1 MQSLQSLKS
10 SSNIDQDNA
19 ECKEIHISIFFTAAI
34 FYLVHQ
40 KVGIPS
46 IDDIGDIND
55 FDICDD
61 NNLNCDLCEY
71 GNDYDNWQFITVV
84 NWPNC

>member
-1 MQSLQSLKS
+1 MQRNTYKHLLHRSYF
-10 SSNIDQDNA
+10 
-19 ECKEIHISIFFTAAI
+19 H
-34 FYLVHQ
+34 LVHQ

-84 NWPNC
+84 NWLNC